1 MIVQFRSRR
10 NLINREWCMEEALD
24 IALSTGYCLTRI
36 YFIILLASLFIVFCF
51 NIIKSR
57 IL

>member
-24 IALSTGYCLTRI
+24 RVING
-36 YFIILLASLFIVFCF
+36 ILFNEDIFSKFVHCFLF
-51 NIIKSR
+51 
-57 IL
+57 

>member
-1 MIVQFRSRR
+1 MIVQFRSRG
-10 NLINREWCMEEALD
+10 NLINREWCMEEALN

-36 YFIILLASLFIVFCF
+36 YLASLFIVFCF